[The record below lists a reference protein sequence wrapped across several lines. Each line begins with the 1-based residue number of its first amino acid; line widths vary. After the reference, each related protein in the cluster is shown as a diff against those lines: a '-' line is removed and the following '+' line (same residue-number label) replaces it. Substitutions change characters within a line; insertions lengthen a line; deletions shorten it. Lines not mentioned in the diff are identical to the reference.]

1 MPDNN
6 KIDNL
11 LKRLENEDLILEL
24 GAGNTSRGKGWI
36 TMDNNESCDIMHDL
50 KKPLPFPGNTF
61 LKIYASHVLEH
72 FYYREL
78 IRLLKEVYRILKV
91 GGTFSICVP
100 DASIYIKAY
109 CHPETFDADFYCRY
123 KPAVNVYSRIDYVN
137 YMAYMA
143 GHHKIMFDEENLP
156 GILKAVGFGNV
167 RKRNFD
173 PELDLKKRDY
183 ESIYFIAEK

>member
-1 MPDNN
+1 
-6 KIDNL
+6 
-11 LKRLENEDLILEL
+11 
-24 GAGNTSRGKGWI
+24 
-36 TMDNNESCDIMHDL
+36 MHDL